1 VAISFCQSFPDLAN
15 SYLLAQEFGKI
26 IREHLPDQFTK
37 WLEKALSSELADFRN
52 FAASLIK
59 DKDAVT
65 AALNTSWSSGQVE
78 GQVNR
83 LKLIKREMFG
93 RGKIDLLEKRLQF
106 RAA

>member
-1 VAISFCQSFPDLAN
+1 MDWFCQSFPDLATA
-15 SYLLAQEFGKI
+15 YLLAQEFGKI

-93 RGKIDLLEKRLQF
+93 RGKIVLLEKRLWF